1 MPSRLL
7 EHEPRVHTLMP
18 EQPLWGRNGD
28 ELEAAA
34 AVLEQLESRELEAGL
49 VRLIDDALAAQ
60 RRLARPRVHH
70 LALVL
75 GRVARRVLRRRDAP
89 RVAAVGRLFN
99 LELEGLS
106 AEDQL
111 FELARSFVRLS
122 RAAAQRAALA
132 PAGDTPALVAARAT
146 FAAARALAPGLAPMV
161 ALHGH
166 APAVTAFRPG
176 RETFAPANP
185 TPHRWPTAVA

>member
-7 EHEPRVHTLMP
+7 AHEPEIHTLMP
-18 EQPLWGRNGD
+18 WQPAWQRSGD

-34 AVLEQLESRELEAGL
+34 AVLEQLEADALEAGL
-49 VRLIDDALAAQ
+49 VRLIDDATAAQ
-60 RRLARPRVHH
+60 RRLARPRVHQ

-75 GRVARRVLRRRDAP
+75 GRVARQVLRRRDEP
-89 RVAAVGRLFN
+89 RVAAVGRLFS

-132 PAGDTPALVAARAT
+132 PAADTPALVAARAT
-146 FAAARALAPGLAPMV
+146 FAAARALAPGLAPLLV
-161 ALHGH
+161 RPGSDA
-166 APAVTAFRPG
+166 AAVDFRPG
-176 RETFAPANP
+176 REAFAPATP
-185 TPHRWPTAVA
+185 TPQRWPSTAA